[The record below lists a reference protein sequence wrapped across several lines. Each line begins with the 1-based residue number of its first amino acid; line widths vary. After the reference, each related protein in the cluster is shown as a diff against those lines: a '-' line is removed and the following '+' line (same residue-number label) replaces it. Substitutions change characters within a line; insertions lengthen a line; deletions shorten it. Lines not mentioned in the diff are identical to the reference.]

1 MPGAN
6 ALAVKRRPLEFAHVE
21 SLAGQSVVAID
32 LGGTQIRAGLITAGL
47 NVDHRRA
54 VATRDED
61 GVEAVIDR
69 MCALVDD
76 VLHAAPGAPVGI
88 GISAPGPLDPWR
100 GIVTSPPNLAH
111 WVDVPL
117 AERVEQATGLRTF
130 LERDTNVAVGAEWRY
145 GAARNARN
153 AIYITVSTG
162 IGGGLIIDGRA
173 AFGSDG
179 TAGEVGHLTIELDGP
194 LCGDGMPGH
203 VEAIGSGTAIA
214 RDARELLA
222 RGGSPRLAELIADGA
237 EPDARLVALAADN
250 GDEACRAIL
259 DRAWVA
265 IGALCASLVNLLNP
279 DVIVIGGSIA
289 RHQPE
294 LLEVA
299 RREIAHR
306 AFAIPAK
313 RARVLAAELG
323 DDVSLIG
330 LHPIVIERINDPAYR
345 RMPGVAHPTPAK
357 DQ

>member
-1 MPGAN
+1 VEAH
-6 ALAVKRRPLEFAHVE
+6 RPLEFAHVE

-47 NVDHRRA
+47 DVDHRRA

-69 MCALVDD
+69 ICALVDE
-76 VLHAAPGAPVGI
+76 VLRAAGPATPVGI
-88 GISAPGPLDPWR
+88 GISAPGPLDPWH
-100 GIVTSPPNLAH
+100 GIVRSPPNLAH
-111 WVDVPL
+111 WVNVPL
-117 AERVEQATGLRTF
+117 AQRIERATGLRTF

-145 GAARNARN
+145 GAARNTRN

-162 IGGGLIIDGRA
+162 IGGGLVIDGRA

-203 VEAIGSGTAIA
+203 AEAIGSGTAIA
-214 RDARELLA
+214 RDARDLLA
-222 RGGSPRLAELIADGA
+222 RDGSPRLAALTADGA
-237 EPDARLVALAADN
+237 EPDARLVARAADD

-299 RREIAHR
+299 RREIAGR
-306 AFAIPAK
+306 AFAIPAT
-313 RARVLAAELG
+313 RVRVLAAELG

-345 RMPGVAHPTPAK
+345 RMPDAAHPAPAK

>member
-1 MPGAN
+1 VN
-6 ALAVKRRPLEFAHVE
+6 
-21 SLAGQSVVAID
+21 SLAGPPVVAID
-32 LGGTQIRAGLITAGL
+32 LGGTQIRAGLITADL
-47 NVDHRRA
+47 TLDHRRA

-61 GVEAVIDR
+61 GVDAVIDR

-76 VLHAAPGAPVGI
+76 VLTSAGQATVGI
-88 GISAPGPLDPWR
+88 GISAPGPLDPWQ
-100 GIVTSPPNLAH
+100 GIVRTPPNLAH

-117 AERVEQATGLRTF
+117 ADRVEHATGLPTF

-145 GAARNARN
+145 GAARNTRN

-162 IGGGLIIDGRA
+162 VGGGLIIDGRP

-179 TAGEVGHLTIELDGP
+179 TAGEVGHLTVELDGP

-214 RDARELLA
+214 REARELLA
-222 RGGSPRLAELIADGA
+222 RGGSPRLAKLLADGE
-237 EPDARLVALAADN
+237 EPDARLVALAAEQ

-265 IGALCASLVNLLNP
+265 VGALCASLVNLLNP

-294 LLEVA
+294 LLDVA
-299 RREIAHR
+299 RREIGRR
-306 AFAIPAK
+306 AFAIPGA
-313 RARVLAAELG
+313 RARVVPAALG

-330 LHPIVIERINDPAYR
+330 IHPIVIERLNDPAYR
-345 RMPGVAHPTPAK
+345 RTRGVAHATSAH
-357 DQ
+357 DQKEHAP

>member
-1 MPGAN
+1 MP
-6 ALAVKRRPLEFAHVE
+6 RPLEFAHVE
-21 SLAGQSVVAID
+21 SLAGRSVVAID

-47 NVDHRRA
+47 DVDHRRA

-69 MCALVDD
+69 MCALVGE
-76 VLHAAPGAPVGI
+76 VLHAAPTAPVGI

-111 WVDVPL
+111 WVNVPL
-117 AERVEQATGLRTF
+117 AQRVEQATGLRTF

-145 GAARNARN
+145 GAARNTQN

-162 IGGGLIIDGRA
+162 IGGGLIIDGRPV
-173 AFGSDG
+173 FGSDG

-214 RDARELLA
+214 REASDLLA
-222 RGGSPRLAELIADGA
+222 RGGSPRLTALTADGG
-237 EPDARLVALAADN
+237 EPDARLVARAAED

-259 DRAWVA
+259 ERAWVA
-265 IGALCASLVNLLNP
+265 IGALCASLINLLNP

-289 RHQPE
+289 QHQPE

-299 RREIAHR
+299 RREIARR
-306 AFAIPAK
+306 AFAIPVA
-313 RARVLAAELG
+313 RTRVLGAELG

-330 LHPIVIERINDPAYR
+330 LHPIVIERMNDPAYR
-345 RMPGVAHPTPAK
+345 RMPDAAHPAPPK
-357 DQ
+357 DL